1 MQKTDAC
8 SPVEPIIRLAH
19 RFESIVDKYVFQPM
33 KLSPIGLKI
42 LTLLKE
48 NDGEMTVS
56 ELIKKTE
63 TTKSNMSQR
72 LSFLEK
78 EAYIRR
84 KKAKKNIDKRTVL
97 IVLTPS
103 GKKRLAD
110 LGQRLEKAHISFEK
124 KLTKKELAE
133 HRAFFKKLEH
143 ILDTGEQELQE
154 IFHSF

>member
-1 MQKTDAC
+1 MKKTDAC

-48 NDGEMTVS
+48 NSGKMTVS
-56 ELIKKTE
+56 ELIEKTE

-78 EAYIRR
+78 EAYICR
-84 KKAKKNIDKRTVL
+84 KKTGKNTDKRTVL
-97 IVLTPS
+97 IALTAS

-110 LGQRLEKAHISFEK
+110 LEQRLEKAHISFEK
-124 KLTKKELAE
+124 KLTRKELAE
-133 HRAFFKKLEH
+133 HNAFFKKLEC
-143 ILDTGEQELQE
+143 ILDNGERELEE
-154 IFHSF
+154 IFHSL